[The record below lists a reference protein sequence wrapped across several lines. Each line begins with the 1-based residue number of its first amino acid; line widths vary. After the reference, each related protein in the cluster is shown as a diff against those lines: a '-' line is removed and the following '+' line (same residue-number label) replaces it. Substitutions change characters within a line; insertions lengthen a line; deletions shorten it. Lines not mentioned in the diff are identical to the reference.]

1 MTAEATKHI
10 SIRLAWHDSGWNGC
24 ICRDPK
30 ANTYCVG
37 QYSFPGD
44 QIARERDLAWE
55 QPQAGQP
62 CSQVDGTP
70 PCIYSIN
77 AFGSDE
83 LEAYGPPPT
92 WFQDGTEIKKW
103 KMPPYTVATWPY
115 EEVYKDEVRN
125 PEGTVPKWNPVKR
138 RQAVN
143 EYFAQIALD
152 RSLVFYY
159 ANYSNPFSE
168 NDQHFYVIV
177 GASRVKA
184 VGEELTWVNQ
194 SAKMEERYGPNVWLR
209 NITSHYPDQGLR
221 LPYHAYMDRPEV
233 LERILFVPENPRHF
247 KYATRHISDDGALGL
262 IERLSEIVGVL
273 QEIGDT
279 SENWQVRQDWLASVM
294 AELWRNRGLYPG
306 VLRVW
311 DYLKFSEAIPHAV
324 EQIPLRGE
332 RDVKDELF
340 AFLQGDVDAVSGLSL
355 DSKRV
360 KTIRKRWRYLEPDQ
374 QILLRDVLPR
384 FDLQTD
390 QVRRILDEPEK
401 ASIYASHAKIIENPY
416 ILCEQ
421 YVGDGPDDQVTFSQI
436 DHGMFPSPELGAEP
450 ELEPDDWQRLR
461 ALCVEQLQWAS
472 QHTFLPAEQ
481 VLHGLNH
488 KLSFLPEWKRAQ
500 FTQRHLEVEEDELSG
515 ALTYRRA
522 NDQLYLYRKS
532 IFEDERT
539 VEEVLRELS
548 TWPDIQLRFPVTEK
562 HWKGFLYDSK
572 SELAQSH
579 PDEYEQAI
587 ADQIEVCQQVF
598 RRPVSVICGT
608 AGTGKTTVVKAI
620 IQAIEKAHGTGTS
633 FQLLA
638 PTGKAA
644 DRLREVTGKDACTI
658 HSFLAKNKWLNDN
671 FTFRRHG
678 GQVED
683 GITTY
688 IIDES
693 SMLDLPLLATFFRA
707 VNWNAV
713 QRLIFVG
720 DPNQLPPIGTGKV
733 FADLIDWLKQEM
745 PEHVGELTTNMRQL
759 RNRLTG
765 QGTSLLKLA
774 SLYLR
779 RELADEKTADL
790 DAEED
795 EILRQVQE
803 GGDIDGDLRALY
815 WQTTDDLERLLVETI
830 VADMEQ
836 DTGLSFAS
844 ERPYDLWNA
853 AMEDDDGDG
862 RRYCPEASQVI
873 SPYRGELFGIE
884 HINQVLQQHK
894 NGRCLENKG
903 SLGGVTFFDKVI
915 QVINRPQSRPIKAY
929 NTQSRENEWI
939 QVFNGEIGFT
949 KVHGLDQKRWTWSGF
964 RLDWARRFQVAFSRK
979 QHLWVEYSSE
989 SAVEENL
996 ELAYAI
1002 SVHKSQGSEFQRV
1015 YFILPKHKRGLLSP
1029 ELFYTGLT
1037 RAQTHCTLLIQ
1048 EDIAPLLT
1056 LRRLENSHLVRINSS
1071 LFQFR
1076 PAPPELQTMH
1086 EWYEEGKIHRTLTEQ
1101 MVRSKSE
1108 VIIANMLVDRN
1119 IPFKYEVPLYAPDGT
1134 FYLPDFTIKWRGEE
1148 WYWEHLGMLH
1158 DERYRNHWET
1168 KRAWY
1173 EKHGFADRLITTS
1186 EVSGFDSQ
1194 EVLRVLREWLG
1205 I

>member
-1 MTAEATKHI
+1 MTTHI
-10 SIRLAWHDSGWNGC
+10 SVRLAWHDSGWNGC

-30 ANTYCVG
+30 SNTYCVG
-37 QYSFPGD
+37 QYSYQRD
-44 QIARERDLAWE
+44 MIVRDRDLAWE
-55 QPQAGQP
+55 QPRAGQP
-62 CSQVDGTP
+62 CRQLDGVP
-70 PCIYSIN
+70 PCIHSIN
-77 AFGSDE
+77 AFGPDA
-83 LEAYGPPPT
+83 LEAYMPPPS
-92 WFQDGTEIKKW
+92 WFNDGTQVKKW
-103 KMPPYTVATWPY
+103 RLPPYTVSTWPY
-115 EEVYKDEVRN
+115 EEMYKDEVLN
-125 PEGTVPKWNPVKR
+125 PGGRPKYDPVKR
-138 RQAVN
+138 REAAN
-143 EYFAQIALD
+143 DFFAQIIPD
-152 RSLVFYY
+152 RSLIFYY

-168 NDQHFYVIV
+168 NDRHFYVVV

-184 VGEELTWVNQ
+184 VGQELTWVGQ
-194 SAKMEERYGPNVWLR
+194 SASKEKLYGPNAWARDV
-209 NITSHYPDQGLR
+209 TSHYPDQGLR
-221 LPYHAYMDRPEV
+221 IPYQLYMDRPDV

-247 KYATRHISDDGALGL
+247 KYAARHISDDGALGL

-273 QEIGDT
+273 QEIGDE

-306 VLRVW
+306 ILRVW
-311 DYLKFSEAIPHAV
+311 DYLKFSEAIHYAMA
-324 EQIPLRGE
+324 QIPIRGE
-332 RDVKDELF
+332 QDVKGELF
-340 AFLQGDVDAVSGLSL
+340 TFVQGGRDTVSGLSL
-355 DSKRV
+355 DAKRV
-360 KTIRKRWRYLEPDQ
+360 KAVRKRWRYLEPDKQ
-374 QILLRDVLPR
+374 ALLRDVLPR
-384 FDLQTD
+384 FDLQTG
-390 QVRRILDEPEK
+390 QIRCILDKPES
-401 ASIYASHAKIIENPY
+401 ASIYASHAEIAENPY

-421 YVGDGPDDQVTFSQI
+421 YVGSDPDDQITFSQI
-436 DHGMFPSPELGAEP
+436 DHGMFPSPDLGVEP

-461 ALCVEQLQWAS
+461 ALCVEQLQRAR

-500 FTQRHLEVEEDELSG
+500 FTLRHLEVEEEDLSG

-522 NDQLYLYRKS
+522 GGQLYLYRKS
-532 IFEDERT
+532 VFEDERK
-539 VEEVLRELS
+539 VEAVLRQLAS
-548 TWPDIQLRFPVTEK
+548 RPDIQLRFPVTER
-562 HWKGFLYDSK
+562 HWKTYLYDSN
-572 SELAQSH
+572 SELAKSH
-579 PDEYEQAI
+579 PDEYERAI
-587 ADQIEVCQQVF
+587 ADQIAVCQQIF
-598 RRPVSVICGT
+598 RRPISVICGT
-608 AGTGKTTVVKAI
+608 AGTGKTTVIKAI

-644 DRLREVTGKDACTI
+644 DRLRELTGKDARTI
-658 HSFLAKNKWLNDN
+658 HSFLAQNKWLNDN
-671 FTFRRHG
+671 FTFRRRG
-678 GQVED
+678 GQGEE
-683 GITTY
+683 GYTTY

-693 SMLDLPLLATFFRA
+693 SMLDLPLVATFFRA

-733 FADLIDWLKQEM
+733 FADLIDWLKHEM
-745 PEHVGELTTNMRQL
+745 PEHVGKLTTNMRQL
-759 RNRLTG
+759 CNRLTG

-779 RELADEKTADL
+779 HELADEKSADL
-790 DAEED
+790 DAQED
-795 EILRQVQE
+795 GILQQVQE
-803 GGDIDGDLRALY
+803 GGNVDGDLRVLY
-815 WQTTDDLERLLVETI
+815 WQTTDDLERILIETI

-836 DTGLSFAS
+836 DTGLSFDPK
-844 ERPYDLWNA
+844 RPYELWKA
-853 AMEDDDGDG
+853 AMEDDEKL
-862 RRYCPEASQVI
+862 CPEATQVI

-884 HINQVLQQHK
+884 HINHVLQQHR
-894 NGRCLENKG
+894 NGWWLENKG
-903 SLGGVTFFDKVI
+903 ALGGVTVFDKVI
-915 QVINRPQSRPIKAY
+915 QIRNRARSNAIWAY
-929 NTQSRENEWI
+929 NLQTRKSERI
-939 QVFNGEIGFT
+939 DLFNGEIGMT
-949 KVHGLDQKRWTWSGF
+949 KIHAFDKNWKWGGF
-964 RLDWARRFQVAFSRK
+964 HVRRFQVVFSRR
-979 QHLWVEYSSE
+979 QNYWVGYDSE
-989 SAVEENL
+989 SAVSENL

-1015 YFILPKHKRGLLSP
+1015 YFVLPKHKRTLLSP

-1056 LRRLENSHLVRINSS
+1056 LRRLENSHLARINSS
-1071 LFQFR
+1071 LFEFR
-1076 PAPPELQTMH
+1076 PAPPELQTMRD
-1086 EWYEEGKIHRTLTEQ
+1086 WYEEGKIHRTLTEQ

-1108 VIIANMLVDRN
+1108 VIIANMLADRD

-1134 FYLPDFTIKWRGEE
+1134 FYLPDFTITWRGEQ

-1194 EVLRVLREWLG
+1194 KVLQVLHERFG